1 MSLTLAVVLRIS
13 FSLFVTCAAVCLI
26 SAIYLYLFKL
36 RRANEIMQ
44 HPYLTRAPYD
54 RLPMSLRVGIL
65 LDYFLRVSFPD
76 SRFWLAGHANQVLA
90 HVNPRTVPSDVK
102 WPLIGLWGG
111 CLLGLPAMLV
121 MWAIVLLVGVPT
133 GAPG

>member
-1 MSLTLAVVLRIS
+1 MNAFPVVILRIS
-13 FSLFVTCAAVCLI
+13 FSLFVACAVVCLI
-26 SAIYLYLFKL
+26 SAVYLYLFKL
-36 RRANEIMQ
+36 RRVNEIMQ
-44 HPYLTRAPYD
+44 HPYLERAPYD

-65 LDYFLRVSFPD
+65 LDYFLRVSFPT
-76 SRFWLAGHANQVLA
+76 SRFWLAGHANKVLA

-111 CLLGLPAMLV
+111 CLLGLPAMLA
-121 MWAIVLLVGVPT
+121 MWAIVLLF